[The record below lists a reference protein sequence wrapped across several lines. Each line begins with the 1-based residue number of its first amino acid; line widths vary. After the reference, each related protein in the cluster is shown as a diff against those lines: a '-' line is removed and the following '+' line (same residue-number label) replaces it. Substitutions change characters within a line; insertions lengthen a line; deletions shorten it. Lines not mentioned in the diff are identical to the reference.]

1 MHVHELDRSRNV
13 FLPLPSSFPISMILF
28 NQMSLCHSL
37 TSFLPLF
44 SFNEGSHVQ
53 LQGLAFQFLHQRQD
67 LYHTAEPNR
76 IQGTAN
82 WHLVD
87 NNGA

>member
-67 LYHTAEPNR
+67 LYHTAEPNW